1 VKSFRQWVIGGGVDG
16 NNVVYRSK
24 TFWVG
29 VVSTALG
36 GLLHF
41 WLVPSFITVPENM
54 ARAVLSPAFWPEIL
68 SALVII
74 TGLVIL
80 FQGSSLSV
88 PNPSAEDGGPSTA
101 SEDVSTSW
109 TRLLAFCF
117 AMVIYVGSINY
128 LGMPISSVIML
139 IVSFKLLGEKRY
151 GTSLVISAGLP
162 ILLFMFFF
170 HVAGVSIPQGEWIS
184 LP

>member
-1 VKSFRQWVIGGGVDG
+1 M
-16 NNVVYRSK
+16 VYRSK

-29 VVSTALG
+29 AVSAALG

-80 FQGSSLSV
+80 FQSSLSSAS
-88 PNPSAEDGGPSTA
+88 NPSPEDDVPSTA
-101 SEDVSTSW
+101 SEDISTSW
-109 TRLLAFCF
+109 TRLVAFCF
-117 AMVIYVGSINY
+117 AMVVYVISINY

-139 IVSFKLLGEKRY
+139 IISFQLLGEKRY
-151 GTSLVISAGLP
+151 GPSLAISAGLP

>member
-1 VKSFRQWVIGGGVDG
+1 
-16 NNVVYRSK
+16 VVYRSK

-29 VVSTALG
+29 AVSTALG

-41 WLVPSFITVPENM
+41 WLIPNFISVPENM

-68 SALVII
+68 SALVTISGLII
-74 TGLVIL
+74 LL
-80 FQGSSLSV
+80 QGSLSSV
-88 PNPSAEDGGPSTA
+88 SNSSPEDGGPSTV
-101 SEDVSTSW
+101 SEEVSTSW
-109 TRLLAFCF
+109 TRLVAFCF

-139 IVSFKLLGEKRY
+139 IVSFQLLGEKRY
-151 GTSLVISAGLP
+151 GPSLVISAGLP

>member
-1 VKSFRQWVIGGGVDG
+1 
-16 NNVVYRSK
+16 VVYRSK

-29 VVSTALG
+29 AVSTALG

-41 WLVPSFITVPENM
+41 WLIPNFISVPENM

-68 SALVII
+68 SALVIVS
-74 TGLVIL
+74 GLIIL
-80 FQGSSLSV
+80 LQDSLSSV
-88 PNPSAEDGGPSTA
+88 SNSSPEDGGPSTV
-101 SEDVSTSW
+101 SEEVSTSW
-109 TRLLAFCF
+109 TRLVAFCF

-139 IVSFKLLGEKRY
+139 IVSFQLLGEKRY
-151 GTSLVISAGLP
+151 GPSLVISAGLP